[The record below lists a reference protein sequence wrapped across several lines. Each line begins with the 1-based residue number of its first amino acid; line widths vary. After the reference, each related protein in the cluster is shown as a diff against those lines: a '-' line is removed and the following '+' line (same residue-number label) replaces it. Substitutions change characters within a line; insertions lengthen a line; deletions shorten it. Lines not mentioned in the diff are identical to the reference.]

1 MQIKNQ
7 SQNQSGKPKLL
18 DQVKTHLRSLH
29 YSRRT
34 EESYI
39 NWIKRFIIFHNKT
52 HPEKLGKD
60 EIREFLNHLAV
71 DRNVSASTQNQA
83 LQGILFLY
91 KEIIHKDIGWVDD
104 IKRPTKP
111 KHIPVVFTKA
121 EAHSI
126 IQNMDGLPKLV
137 AGLLYGSGLRLSE
150 ALRLRV
156 KDIDFEMKNIIV
168 RAGKGEK
175 DRSTL
180 LPESL
185 IPHLKEQIEKR
196 RAIHNSDLKKGF
208 GDTVLPYALAVKY
221 PNASKEFG
229 WQYVFAADKYF
240 YDEGTKKK
248 FRLHIH
254 DSTVSKAIKNSIR
267 KLKIEKPTA
276 SAHTFRHSFA
286 THLLQNNYDIRTVQ
300 ELLGHK
306 DVRITMVYLHIIKNL
321 SKGVKSP
328 LDF

>member
-7 SQNQSGKPKLL
+7 SQKEAGKPKLL
-18 DQVKTHLRSLH
+18 EQVKTHLRSLH

-34 EESYI
+34 EESYV
-39 NWIKRFIIFHNKT
+39 NWIKRFILFHNKT

-60 EIREFLNHLAV
+60 DIRKFLNYLAV
-71 DRNVSASTQNQA
+71 ERNVSASTQNQA

-91 KEIIHKDIGWVDD
+91 KEIIHKDVGWVDD

-126 IQNMDGLPKLV
+126 IQNMEGLPKLI

-156 KDIDFEMKNIIV
+156 KDIDFELKNVVV
-168 RAGKGEK
+168 RDGKGEE
-175 DRSTL
+175 DRITL
-180 LPESL
+180 LPQLL

-196 RAIHNSDLKKGF
+196 RTVHNSDLKKGF
-208 GDTVLPYALAVKY
+208 GNTILPYALAEKY

-229 WQYVFAADKYF
+229 WQYLFAAEKYF
-240 YDEGTKKK
+240 YDIEKKK
-248 FRLHIH
+248 KYRLHIH

-306 DVRITMVYLHIIKNL
+306 DVRVTMVYTHIIKNL
-321 SKGVKSP
+321 GMGVKSP

>member
-1 MQIKNQ
+1 MQIKNPTKTPA
-7 SQNQSGKPKLL
+7 KPKLL
-18 DQVKTHLRSLH
+18 DQVRIHLRSLH
-29 YSRRT
+29 YSKRT

-39 NWIKRFIIFHNKT
+39 NWIKRFILFHNKT

-60 EIREFLNHLAV
+60 EIRKFLNHLAV

-104 IKRPTKP
+104 IQRPTKP

-126 IQNMDGLPKLV
+126 IQNMEGLPKLI

-156 KDIDFEMKNIIV
+156 KDIDFEYKQIIV
-168 RAGKGEK
+168 RDGKGEQ
-175 DRSTL
+175 DRVTL
-180 LPESL
+180 LPQSL
-185 IPHLKEQIEKR
+185 IPQLKEQIEYR
-196 RAIHNSDLKKGF
+196 RSVHNSDIKKGF
-208 GDTVLPYALAVKY
+208 GDTALPYALALKY

-229 WQYVFAADKYF
+229 WQYLFAAEKCF
-240 YDEGTKKK
+240 YDNANKKK
-248 FRLHIH
+248 YRLHIH
-254 DSTVSKAIKNSIR
+254 DSTVSKAIKAAMR
-267 KLKIEKPTA
+267 RAGIEKPTA

-306 DVRITMVYLHIIKNL
+306 DVRVTMVYTHIIKNL
-321 SKGVKSP
+321 GMGVKSP

>member
-1 MQIKNQ
+1 VQIKNQ
-7 SQNQSGKPKLL
+7 SQKESGKPKLL

-34 EESYI
+34 EESYV
-39 NWIKRFIIFHNKT
+39 NWIKRFIIFNSKT

-60 EIREFLNHLAV
+60 DIRKFLNHLAV
-71 DRNVSASTQNQA
+71 ERNVSASTQNQA

-91 KEIIHKDIGWVDD
+91 KEIIHKDVGWVDD

-126 IQNMDGLPKLV
+126 IQNMEGLPKLV
-137 AGLLYGSGLRLSE
+137 SGLLYGSGLRLSE

-156 KDIDFEMKNIIV
+156 KDIDFELKNVVV
-168 RAGKGEK
+168 RDGKGEQ
-175 DRSTL
+175 DRITL
-180 LPESL
+180 LPNLL
-185 IPHLKEQIEKR
+185 IPHLKEQIEIR
-196 RAIHNSDLKKGF
+196 RSVHNSDLGKGF
-208 GDTVLPYALAVKY
+208 GDTVLPYALAEKY
-221 PNASKEFG
+221 SNASKEFG
-229 WQYVFAADKYF
+229 WQYLFAADKYY
-240 YDEGTKKK
+240 YDAEKKK
-248 FRLHIH
+248 KYRLHIH
-254 DSTVSKAIKNSIR
+254 DSTVTKAIKKSLR
-267 KLKIEKPTA
+267 EVKIDKPTA

-306 DVRITMVYLHIIKNL
+306 DVRVTMVYTHIIKNL
-321 SKGVKSP
+321 GMGVKSP

>member
-1 MQIKNQ
+1 M
-7 SQNQSGKPKLL
+7 
-18 DQVKTHLRSLH
+18 
-29 YSRRT
+29 
-34 EESYI
+34 
-39 NWIKRFIIFHNKT
+39 
-52 HPEKLGKD
+52 LGKD
-60 EIREFLNHLAV
+60 DIRNFLNYLAV
-71 DRNVSASTQNQA
+71 ERNVSASTQNQA

-91 KEIIHKDIGWVDD
+91 KEIIHKDVGWIDD

-111 KHIPVVFTKA
+111 KHIPVVFSKA

-126 IQNMDGLPKLV
+126 IQNMEGLPKLI

-156 KDIDFEMKNIIV
+156 KDIDFENKNIIV
-168 RAGKGEK
+168 RSGKGEQ
-175 DRSTL
+175 DRITL
-180 LPESL
+180 LPDSL
-185 IPHLKEQIEKR
+185 VSYLKDQIEKR
-196 RAIHNSDLKKGF
+196 RVLHNSDFKKGF
-208 GDTVLPYALAVKY
+208 GDTVLPYALAEKY
-221 PNASKEFG
+221 PTASKEFG
-229 WQYVFAADKYF
+229 WQYLFAAEKYF

-267 KLKIEKPTA
+267 SLKIDKPTA

-286 THLLQNNYDIRTVQ
+286 THLLQNNYDIRLVQ

-306 DVRITMVYLHIIKNL
+306 DVRVTMVYTHIIKNL
-321 SKGVKSP
+321 GLGVKSP

>member
-1 MQIKNQ
+1 MKIKNQ
-7 SQNQSGKPKLL
+7 PQIKSPKPKLL
-18 DQVKTHLRSLH
+18 DQIRNHLRSLH

-34 EESYI
+34 EESYV
-39 NWIKRFIIFHNKT
+39 NWIKRFILFHNKI
-52 HPEKLGKD
+52 HPENLGKE
-60 EIREFLNHLAV
+60 EIRNFLNHLAV
-71 DRNVSASTQNQA
+71 ERNVSASTQNQA

-91 KEIIHKDIGWVDD
+91 KEIIHKDVGWIDD

-111 KHIPVVFTKA
+111 KHIPVVFTKS

-126 IQNMDGLPKLV
+126 IENMEGLPKLI

-156 KDIDFEMKNIIV
+156 KDIDFEYQHIIV
-168 RAGKGEK
+168 RDGKGEK
-175 DRSTL
+175 DRTTL
-180 LPESL
+180 LPKSL
-185 IPHLKEQIEKR
+185 IPYLKEQIEKR
-196 RAIHNSDLKKGF
+196 RTLHNSDLKKGF
-208 GDTVLPYALAVKY
+208 GDTVLPYALAEKY
-221 PNASKEFG
+221 SNASKEFG
-229 WQYVFAADKYF
+229 WQYIFASEKYYYDADQS
-240 YDEGTKKK
+240 KK

-254 DSTVSKAIKNSIR
+254 DSTVTKAIKAAI
-267 KLKIEKPTA
+267 KKTKIEKPTA

-306 DVRITMVYLHIIKNL
+306 DVRVTMVYTHIIKNL
-321 SKGVKSP
+321 GMGVKSP

>member
-1 MQIKNQ
+1 VQIKNH
-7 SQNQSGKPKLL
+7 SQKESGKPKLL
-18 DQVKTHLRSLH
+18 DQVKTHLRTLH

-34 EESYI
+34 EESYV
-39 NWIKRFIIFHNKT
+39 NWVKRFILFHNKT

-60 EIREFLNHLAV
+60 DIRKFLNYLAV

-91 KEIIHKDIGWVDD
+91 KEIIHKDVGWIDD

-126 IQNMDGLPKLV
+126 IQNMEGLPKLV
-137 AGLLYGSGLRLSE
+137 AGLLYGAGLRLSE

-156 KDIDFEMKNIIV
+156 KDIDFEYQQIIV
-168 RAGKGEK
+168 RDGKGEQ
-175 DRSTL
+175 DRTTL
-180 LPESL
+180 LPQSL
-185 IPHLKEQIEKR
+185 IPHIKEQIEKR
-196 RAIHNSDLKKGF
+196 RELHDSDLMKGF
-208 GDTVLPYALAVKY
+208 GDTVLPYALAEKY

-229 WQYVFAADKYF
+229 WQYVFAAEKYF
-240 YDEGTKKK
+240 YDPEKRKKY
-248 FRLHIH
+248 RLHIH
-254 DSTVSKAIKNSIR
+254 DSTVSKAIKSALR
-267 KLKIEKPTA
+267 KLKIDKPTA

-306 DVRITMVYLHIIKNL
+306 DVRVTMVYTHIIKNL
-321 SKGVKSP
+321 GLGIKSP

>member
-1 MQIKNQ
+1 VKIKNQ
-7 SQNQSGKPKLL
+7 SQKESGKPKLL
-18 DQVKTHLRSLH
+18 EQVKNHLRSMH

-34 EESYI
+34 EESYV
-39 NWIKRFIIFHNKT
+39 NWIKRYIIFHNKT

-60 EIREFLNHLAV
+60 EIRTFLNHLAV

-91 KEIIHKDIGWVDD
+91 KEIIHKDVGWVDD

-126 IQNMDGLPKLV
+126 IQNMLGLPKLV
-137 AGLLYGSGLRLSE
+137 TGLLYGSGLRLSE

-156 KDIDFEMKNIIV
+156 KDIDFEYQQIV
-168 RAGKGEK
+168 VRDGKGEQ
-175 DRSTL
+175 DRTTL
-180 LPESL
+180 LPKSL
-185 IPHLKEQIEKR
+185 IPDIKEQIEKR
-196 RAIHNSDLKKGF
+196 RKLHNSDLQKGF
-208 GDTVLPYALAVKY
+208 GDTVLPYALAEKY
-221 PNASKEFG
+221 PNAPKEFG
-229 WQYVFAADKYF
+229 WQYVFAADKYY
-240 YDEGTKKK
+240 YDAEKKK
-248 FRLHIH
+248 KYRLHIH
-254 DSTVSKAIKNSIR
+254 DSTVTKAIKNSIR
-267 KLKIEKPTA
+267 QLKIEKPTA

-306 DVRITMVYLHIIKNL
+306 DVRVTMVYTHIIKNL

>member
-7 SQNQSGKPKLL
+7 SQKEPGKPKLL
-18 DQVKTHLRSLH
+18 DQVKTHLRSMH

-34 EESYI
+34 EESYV

-60 EIREFLNHLAV
+60 EIRKFLNHLAV

-91 KEIIHKDIGWVDD
+91 KEIIHKDVGWVDD
-104 IKRPTKP
+104 IQRPTKP

-126 IQNMDGLPKLV
+126 IQGMEGLPKLI

-156 KDIDFEMKNIIV
+156 KDIDFELQNIV
-168 RAGKGEK
+168 VHDGKGEQ
-175 DRSTL
+175 DRITI
-180 LPESL
+180 LPQSL
-185 IPHLKEQIEKR
+185 IPRLKEQIKKR
-196 RAIHNSDLKKGF
+196 RELHSDDLKKRRGE
-208 GDTVLPYALAVKY
+208 TTLPYALAEKY

-229 WQYVFAADKYF
+229 WQYVFPSDRVIRNEKGILVRHHYH
-240 YDEGTKKK
+240 E
-248 FRLHIH
+248 
-254 DSTVSKAIKNSIR
+254 STVTKAIKQAIQ
-267 KLKIEKPTA
+267 KAGIEKPTA

-306 DVRITMVYLHIIKNL
+306 DVRVTMVYTHIIKNL
-321 SKGVKSP
+321 SKNVKSP

>member
-7 SQNQSGKPKLL
+7 SQKESGKPKLL
-18 DQVKTHLRSLH
+18 DQVRTHLRSLH

-39 NWIKRFIIFHNKT
+39 NWIKRFVLFHNKT
-52 HPEKLGKD
+52 HPENLGKD
-60 EIREFLNHLAV
+60 DIRKFLNHLAV

-91 KEIIHKDIGWVDD
+91 KEIIHKDVGWVDD

-126 IQNMDGLPKLV
+126 IQNMEGLPKIV
-137 AGLLYGSGLRLSE
+137 ASLLYGSGLRLSE

-156 KDIDFEMKNIIV
+156 KDIDFDLKNVIV
-168 RAGKGEK
+168 RDGKGEE
-175 DRSTL
+175 DRITL
-180 LPESL
+180 LPQSL
-185 IPHLKEQIEKR
+185 VPHLKEQIAKR
-196 RAIHNSDLKKGF
+196 RAVHNSDLEKGF
-208 GDTVLPYALAVKY
+208 GDTVLPYALAEKY

-229 WQYVFAADKYF
+229 WQYVFAAEKYF
-240 YDEGTKKK
+240 YDPEKKIK
-248 FRLHIH
+248 YRLHIH
-254 DSTVSKAIKNSIR
+254 DSTVSKAIKIALR
-267 KLKIEKPTA
+267 KLKIDKPTA

-306 DVRITMVYLHIIKNL
+306 DVRVTMVYTHIIKNL
-321 SKGVKSP
+321 GMGVKSP

>member
-1 MQIKNQ
+1 MQIKNTNTTP
-7 SQNQSGKPKLL
+7 SKPKLL
-18 DQVKTHLRSLH
+18 DQVRIHLRSLH

-34 EESYI
+34 EESYV
-39 NWIKRFIIFHNKT
+39 NWIKRFIIFQNKT

-60 EIREFLNHLAV
+60 EIRKFLNHLAV
-71 DRNVSASTQNQA
+71 ERNVSASTQNQA

-91 KEIIHKDIGWVDD
+91 KEIIHKDVGWIDD
-104 IKRPTKP
+104 IERPTKP

-126 IQNMDGLPKLV
+126 IQNMEGLPKLIT
-137 AGLLYGSGLRLSE
+137 GLLYGSGLRLSE

-156 KDIDFEMKNIIV
+156 KDIDFEYNQIIV
-168 RAGKGEK
+168 RDGKGEQ
-175 DRSTL
+175 DRVTL
-180 LPESL
+180 LPQSL
-185 IPHLKEQIEKR
+185 IPHLKEQIQKR
-196 RAIHNSDLKKGF
+196 RLLHSDDLKKNRGE
-208 GDTVLPYALAVKY
+208 TILPYALAEKY

-229 WQYVFAADKYF
+229 WQYVFPSERIIRNEK
-240 YDEGTKKK
+240 G
-248 FRLHIH
+248 RLVRFHFH
-254 DSTVSKAIKNSIR
+254 ESTVTKAIKQAM
-267 KLKIEKPTA
+267 KKAAVEKPTA

-306 DVRITMVYLHIIKNL
+306 DVRVTMVYTHIIKNL
-321 SKGVKSP
+321 GMGVKSP